1 MSEPLPTEPWMQ
13 ALSEP
18 LNRLDDLLQHLPDLP
33 GGGMRQRLRSF
44 IADLRALTIDARGP
58 RLLILGRAGA
68 GKSALAKALFG
79 DLVGP
84 SGWLDGQP
92 APTGSWYGQMLPGVG
107 PIEVFELTIDGP
119 TLEEPTGGTW
129 QERLTALLG
138 EGHVDAVILVQPI
151 EDQAFG
157 PTDRRAVDALWGAH
171 ADWPGLFVAANRI
184 DVVNPPGWHPPYD
197 LANPTTRKAQTIA
210 GLLPRMAA
218 DFSRRTPAIVP
229 ASLYWD
235 SEGGT
240 PLDYRYNLA
249 PLQDALYEALPLR
262 AKLVFARSA
271 RHTQGRLADLVVEEA
286 ALLTFALGLNPLPL
300 ADALP
305 ISLVQG
311 IQVTLIMAFAG
322 KTPDWPTAVSF
333 INRLG
338 ISGLAAMTGREL
350 IRNLA
355 KLVPGAGDVVSA
367 GLATATTIALGETA
381 KQVFTGQ
388 TSEKDS
394 VGTFDVLRRGWEKKL
409 RAVRSEAEL
418 LGVFR
423 KAAPDGARPIGVDA

>member
-13 ALSEP
+13 ALAEP
-18 LNRLDDLLQHLPDLP
+18 LSRLDELLQHLPDLP
-33 GGGMRQRLRSF
+33 GGGMRQRLRRF
-44 IADLRALTIDARGP
+44 IADLRSLTIDARGP
-58 RLLILGRAGA
+58 RLVFLGRPGA

-84 SGWLDGQP
+84 SGWLDGKP
-92 APTGSWYGQMLPGVG
+92 APTGDWYGQMLPGVG
-107 PIEVFELTIDGP
+107 PVEVFELTIDGP
-119 TLEEPTGGTW
+119 TLDAPTGGTW
-129 QERLTALLG
+129 PERLAALVG
-138 EGHVDAVILVQPI
+138 DGQVDAVVLVQPI
-151 EDQAFG
+151 DEQAYG
-157 PTDRRAVDALWGAH
+157 PTDRRAIDALWQ
-171 ADWPGLFVAANRI
+171 ADWPALFVTASRI
-184 DVVNPPGWHPPYD
+184 DTVNPPGWQPPYD
-197 LANPTTRKAQTIA
+197 LTTPTTGKARAIQTLAAGMATDFVRQRPAVVPA
-210 GLLPRMAA
+210 GL
-218 DFSRRTPAIVP
+218 
-229 ASLYWD
+229 YWEND
-235 SEGGT
+235 GT
-240 PLDYRYNLA
+240 TCLDYRYNLA

-271 RHTQGRLADLVVEEA
+271 RHTQGRLADLVIEEA

-322 KTPDWPTAVSF
+322 RSPDWPTAVSF

-338 ISGLAAMTGREL
+338 ITGLAAMTGREL

-388 TSEKDS
+388 TRETDS
-394 VGTFDVLRRGWEKKL
+394 AGTFEVLRRAWEKKL

-418 LGVFR
+418 LGIFR
-423 KAAPDGARPIGVDA
+423 KAAPSGMPAMAVDA